1 MSKINFHCT
10 YTAMTAD
17 PLMADAT
24 YINVLPSPALAPYIR
39 CFWGSEQDFDPARSA
54 IYRNT
59 LIVPDT
65 CFDLMLLKDNERGT
79 YRMTFVG
86 MSSTYSIDQWR
97 ENERKMSLFAIRF
110 PFWAMHLIGADHY
123 KDTMDQLLPAE
134 EFFPDAQALCEQ
146 IFDVTAFSERV
157 RLAERYIEKR
167 IADSRPNSQFLNGA
181 ELMVRQKGNV
191 TLDNISGHLGYSHRQ
206 TQRIFREMTGLSPK
220 QMADLVRY
228 QSLWQELLRSGDLN
242 YQDMVHKYGY
252 ADQSHLISHF
262 KKYHSMTPREAV
274 TRIL

>member
-1 MSKINFHCT
+1 
-10 YTAMTAD
+10 
-17 PLMADAT
+17 
-24 YINVLPSPALAPYIR
+24 
-39 CFWGSEQDFDPARSA
+39 
-54 IYRNT
+54 
-59 LIVPDT
+59 
-65 CFDLMLLKDNERGT
+65 
-79 YRMTFVG
+79 
-86 MSSTYSIDQWR
+86 
-97 ENERKMSLFAIRF
+97 MSLFAIRF

-274 TRIL
+274 KRIL